1 MSACWLPLQ
10 SVECRNRGYSQLFQ
24 SYYYNFQPLYNKHS
38 PKVTKYRYEPID
50 KDIGKMST
58 QLIHS
63 SLNTIF
69 WSAPA
74 ALAPRIKQNKLFGV
88 SESIKIQTDEQLMIE
103 YY

>member
-1 MSACWLPLQ
+1 
-10 SVECRNRGYSQLFQ
+10 
-24 SYYYNFQPLYNKHS
+24 
-38 PKVTKYRYEPID
+38 
-50 KDIGKMST
+50 MST

-103 YY
+103 YYWFETIFFFLKYLESMKQYSNKSDLECVKPVQIAYFMTGCFIFNCLGFDGL